1 MVEDAGAEGAEM
13 AVEPGSTTQ
22 VEGEDGGAHE
32 GAEQAAFQASWS
44 QFAAKPTSFSPLA
57 AAATDF
63 QAPDFT
69 NNFLKDALWSPDGLC
84 ILTSSDDNSVRLFE
98 APSWAS
104 DPAQLKSE
112 WGQEHDCMRSV
123 LQVKEG
129 ETIYDLAWYPGM
141 NSSSP
146 ATCCFFST
154 SRDNP
159 VHVWDAFTGA
169 DRGSYCAYTDAE
181 ELTAAYSVGFDS
193 QATKLYCG
201 YNNCIRVFDV
211 ERPGRSHSLIKTFA
225 RAHHQST
232 GQRGIISSIA
242 FCPDRSG
249 LFAAASYSRNVALFS
264 SSPPTLLYNL
274 TDHRGGITQVMWSRD
289 GNYLFTGA
297 RKDDEILCWDVRNT
311 GEVCL
316 RLQRECPT
324 NQRLRFDIDAS
335 GRYLIT
341 PTYSQ
346 GLKVFDLWN
355 NGADAP
361 LHLVCPSTMVNGV
374 SLHPTAAVVAVST
387 GGRTFEMEED
397 EEDEEDV
404 AGRKKGKE
412 QPRNRWDSAVLLYQ
426 LSGWEADGAAEGDG
440 GTGMVEGA
448 EAV

>member
-181 ELTAAYSVGFDS
+181 ELSASLFLPLTSHGPFNPLSSFHHVRAPCLLTCALTRLRCAQLRHTRWVLTRRRRSCTAATTTASASSMSNVQGPPPLSLSV
-193 QATKLYCG
+193 KLE
-201 YNNCIRVFDV
+201 F
-211 ERPGRSHSLIKTFA
+211 PSLCAVWASLSVLAHA
-225 RAHHQST
+225 RH
-232 GQRGIISSIA
+232 
-242 FCPDRSG
+242 
-249 LFAAASYSRNVALFS
+249 
-264 SSPPTLLYNL
+264 
-274 TDHRGGITQVMWSRD
+274 
-289 GNYLFTGA
+289 
-297 RKDDEILCWDVRNT
+297 
-311 GEVCL
+311 
-316 RLQRECPT
+316 
-324 NQRLRFDIDAS
+324 
-335 GRYLIT
+335 
-341 PTYSQ
+341 
-346 GLKVFDLWN
+346 
-355 NGADAP
+355 
-361 LHLVCPSTMVNGV
+361 
-374 SLHPTAAVVAVST
+374 
-387 GGRTFEMEED
+387 
-397 EEDEEDV
+397 
-404 AGRKKGKE
+404 
-412 QPRNRWDSAVLLYQ
+412 
-426 LSGWEADGAAEGDG
+426 
-440 GTGMVEGA
+440 
-448 EAV
+448 